1 MNAAVW
7 YAAGVVTGIA
17 VSVSAAPLGRS
28 MATHWRSPA
37 LRYGLAIAGVVL
49 CTFAFLATQLQA
61 PPPAR
66 RVAVESGSEHSDST
80 AKPAP
85 ALEAAAAGLAQRL
98 KAKGGTRDE
107 WLLLAR
113 SYEFMGRTTEAQQAR
128 ASAEVAELTPLL
140 TGTH

>member
-17 VSVSAAPLGRS
+17 VSVSAGPLRRAI
-28 MATHWRSPA
+28 ATQWRNPA
-37 LRYGLAIAGVVL
+37 LRYGIAIVGVVL
-49 CTFAFLATQLQA
+49 CTFTFLVTQLRPSSRGSKPTVAAGIEQ
-61 PPPAR
+61 PMPA
-66 RVAVESGSEHSDST
+66 S
-80 AKPAP
+80 KPAP

-98 KAKGGTRDE
+98 NEKGGTRDE

-128 ASAEVAELTPLL
+128 ASAEVADLTPLV

>member
-17 VSVSAAPLGRS
+17 LTLSAAPLRRS
-28 MATHWRSPA
+28 VANQWRNPA
-37 LRYGLAIAGVVL
+37 LRYGIAIAGVVL
-49 CTFAFLATQLQA
+49 CTVIYLAAQLSLASLGGKPTVAAAIHQTSAA
-61 PPPAR
+61 P
-66 RVAVESGSEHSDST
+66 SQ
-80 AKPAP
+80 AP
-85 ALEAAAAGLAQRL
+85 ALDAAAAGLAQRL
-98 KAKGGTRDE
+98 KEKGGTRDE

-128 ASAEVAELTPLL
+128 ANADVADLTPIL